1 MKRLSRFEVDCLV
14 DVIENKVKEIE
25 REKLVKECSEK
36 VKEWNDELKLILSEK
51 KIWSDKLCKR
61 IEEIEK
67 EVEDKNWNGI
77 NVYNDDCYSDVE
89 DMVFINE
96 SKNYYEVKGYGLRS
110 KISNEIIINSLKG
123 NDIDSLINSLI
134 DKFKS

>member
-1 MKRLSRFEVDCLV
+1 M
-14 DVIENKVKEIE
+14 IENKVKEIE

-96 SKNYYEVKGYGLRS
+96 SKNYYAVMGSGLRS

-123 NDIDSLINSLI
+123 NDIDSLIDNLV

>member
-36 VKEWNDELKLILSEK
+36 VKEWNDELKLILSKK

-96 SKNYYEVKGYGLRS
+96 SKNYYAVMGSGLRS

-123 NDIDSLINSLI
+123 NDIDSLIDNLV

>member
-96 SKNYYEVKGYGLRS
+96 SKNYYAVMGSGLRS

-123 NDIDSLINSLI
+123 NDIDSLIDNLV

>member
-1 MKRLSRFEVDCLV
+1 MKRLNRFEVDCLV

-123 NDIDSLINSLI
+123 NDIDSLIDSLVN
-134 DKFKS
+134 KFKS

>member
-36 VKEWNDELKLILSEK
+36 VKEWNDELKLILNEK

-77 NVYNDDCYSDVE
+77 NVYNDDCYSDAE
-89 DMVFINE
+89 DMVMINE
-96 SKNYYEVKGYGLRS
+96 SKNYYAVMGSGLRS
-110 KISNEIIINSLKG
+110 KINNEIIINSLKG
-123 NDIDSLINSLI
+123 NDIDSLINSLV
-134 DKFKS
+134 DKFKI

>member
-36 VKEWNDELKLILSEK
+36 VKEWNDELKLILNEK

-123 NDIDSLINSLI
+123 NDIDSLIDNLVN
-134 DKFKS
+134 KFKS

>member
-1 MKRLSRFEVDCLV
+1 MKRLNRFEVDCLV

-36 VKEWNDELKLILSEK
+36 VKEWNDELKLILNEK

-123 NDIDSLINSLI
+123 NDIDSLIDNLVN
-134 DKFKS
+134 KFKS

>member
-1 MKRLSRFEVDCLV
+1 
-14 DVIENKVKEIE
+14 
-25 REKLVKECSEK
+25 
-36 VKEWNDELKLILSEK
+36 
-51 KIWSDKLCKR
+51 
-61 IEEIEK
+61 
-67 EVEDKNWNGI
+67 
-77 NVYNDDCYSDVE
+77 
-89 DMVFINE
+89 MVFINE

>member
-14 DVIENKVKEIE
+14 DVVESKVKEIE

-96 SKNYYEVKGYGLRS
+96 SKNYYAVMGSGLRS

-123 NDIDSLINSLI
+123 NDIDSLIDNLV

>member
-123 NDIDSLINSLI
+123 NDIDSLINNLV

>member
-1 MKRLSRFEVDCLV
+1 MKRLNRFEVDCLV

-123 NDIDSLINSLI
+123 NDIDSLINNLV

>member
-123 NDIDSLINSLI
+123 NDIDSLINSLV

>member
-67 EVEDKNWNGI
+67 EVEDKNWHGI

-123 NDIDSLINSLI
+123 NDIDSLIDNLVN
-134 DKFKS
+134 KFKS

>member
-123 NDIDSLINSLI
+123 NDIDSLIDNLVN
-134 DKFKS
+134 KFKS